1 LLAQCLSYVCTLNA
15 YPGGHWNVLKL
26 RKKSNQNAV
35 DAQEAANSQ
44 LGESVLEGYNTRA
57 RAKQP
62 AATEDEDVFE
72 IDGVV
77 LDGMEKSVGSTL
89 KSEAVKL
96 AKAKRTFSDLSEE
109 AKDTVY
115 LGLNSIVDLSN
126 NSTAPGTQRSFF
138 PGSSWQ
144 QLKNLVYESR
154 TMPPLPVN
162 VKEDLKEIEQ
172 VRLFSIDN
180 FDHH

>member
-1 LLAQCLSYVCTLNA
+1 MKILKNFRSNPVNNY
-15 YPGGHWNVLKL
+15 WDVLKL
-26 RKKSNQNAV
+26 RKKSNQNAI

-62 AATEDEDVFE
+62 AATEDEDIFE

-89 KSEAVKL
+89 KSEA
-96 AKAKRTFSDLSEE
+96 AKSTKAERTFSDLSEE

-126 NSTAPGTQRSFF
+126 NSTAPGTQRSSF
-138 PGSSWQ
+138 PEPSWQ
-144 QLKNLVYESR
+144 QLKNLMYESR
-154 TMPPLPVN
+154 TMPPLPAN
-162 VKEDLKEIEQ
+162 VKEVLKEIEQ
-172 VRLFSIDN
+172 IRLFCIVN